1 MVFFNYST
9 MQMAAKVVYYGPGL
23 CGKTTNLQWI
33 YDHTSNDSR
42 GEMVS
47 LATETD
53 RTLFFDLLPID
64 VGSIAGFSTRI
75 QLYTVPGQVFY
86 NTTRKLVLKGV
97 DGVVFVADSQRPMVQ
112 ANIESFQNLEE
123 NLAEMGLSLDTVPV
137 VLQYNK
143 RDLSSICTVE
153 EMNESLN
160 RGNWPFCEAS
170 ALNGSGVLDTL
181 KMISKATLMALKKR
195 LTKGRPETTM
205 PAVKRPAVAAPAPP
219 PSPARPAMP
228 PPARPGSQSG
238 PHSAVHP
245 AAAPMPQRSTTG
257 ASTGPFPMPSFDPEP
272 APEPQR
278 HPIEPVP
285 EPASF
290 ENVFSSFELTPE
302 SLPEPVLA
310 PVQPQPQPFAES
322 FDPEPVTQKTA
333 TVRPATPSFAA
344 PSFASSVFPPEPA
357 PQQAPAPAPLPQ
369 AAPAPQPLA
378 APAPAPIRP
387 QPLLPEIDFAL
398 PAPAAPS
405 PFREVATAPLPVA
418 APSPLPPPA
427 AKTKSRAGGLDA
439 LAELEKLRKEAFT
452 APRPAPGKSA
462 TPVADPRSGKQE
474 ISRELNLLLSRTN
487 FNRARRFSLTVQLED
502 ADHRPVDTARHL
514 HVDLDDVS
522 SLEQLLLRLHIAL
535 QSSA

>member
-137 VLQYNK
+137 VLQFNK
-143 RDLSSICTVE
+143 RDLPSICTVE

-160 RGNWPFCEAS
+160 RGNWPYCEAS

-195 LTKGRPETTM
+195 LTKGRPETTT

-219 PSPARPAMP
+219 PSPSRPSMPPPPPRPAPAAAP
-228 PPARPGSQSG
+228 PPARP
-238 PHSAVHP
+238 
-245 AAAPMPQRSTTG
+245 APLTG
-257 ASTGPFPMPSFDPEP
+257 ASTGPFAVPSFDSPSPEP
-272 APEPQR
+272 RFESQSGLHREPSR
-278 HPIEPVP
+278 EALPPLDSSFGASSSFDPLPSLEPLP

-290 ENVFSSFELTPE
+290 ENVFSSFELTPDAA
-302 SLPEPVLA
+302 PTEPVLA
-310 PVQPQPQPFAES
+310 PIQPAPS
-322 FDPEPVTQKTA
+322 FDPPSRSYEPPA
-333 TVRPATPSFAA
+333 RSFESRPAP
-344 PSFASSVFPPEPA
+344 PA
-357 PQQAPAPAPLPQ
+357 P
-369 AAPAPQPLA
+369 A
-378 APAPAPIRP
+378 APAPAPS
-387 QPLLPEIDFAL
+387 FAAPPPAA
-398 PAPAAPS
+398 PAPAA
-405 PFREVATAPLPVA
+405 A
-418 APSPLPPPA
+418 PPPA
-427 AKTKSRAGGLDA
+427 APRPAAPSSFQSIETAPMAAKPAAPPRPKATGLDA

-452 APRPAPGKSA
+452 PPRAKPAGAPAA
-462 TPVADPRSGKQE
+462 AINGKQE
-474 ISRELNLLLSRTN
+474 IARELRLLMSRNN

-502 ADHRPVDTARHL
+502 AEHRPVDVARHL

-522 SLEQLLLRLHIAL
+522 SLEQLLLRLDIAL